1 MVDSVIL
8 ARKEYDT
15 LIEKVKFIDK
25 LQDLDDKYVIIQGY
39 GCSSIGMLPKIVTHN
54 KEEIILDILSQMK
67 AVNDKYQKVLDAYEQ
82 YKIDKKQGL
91 LYKVI
96 NKFLKYE

>member
-8 ARKEYDT
+8 TRKEYDT

-25 LQDLDDKYVIIQGY
+25 LQDLDDKYVIVQDY
-39 GCSSIGMLPKIVTHN
+39 GFSSIGMLPKIVTHN

-67 AVNDKYQKVLDAYEQ
+67 AVNDKYQKVLDAYEE
-82 YKIDKKQGL
+82 YKTNKKEGLIDKVVNIFKS
-91 LYKVI
+91 
-96 NKFLKYE
+96 